1 MSILLFESIAFGIS
15 IIAFLYGVIK
25 VFIPNVPIYY
35 KMIISAVGCYVLEE
49 LWVIVNALCGV
60 ENDTFSI
67 RLIGIIGCYCTF
79 LTANSRALTNLLGK
93 DVLNNRKS
101 KYLALIAPA
110 AIFALSFAAILK
122 VDKSKAVIMILVF
135 LPLIVDSYYELKC
148 LLTPMDDK
156 GLLKQIKIINALVL
170 IEYAIS
176 MSYTFVQELNV
187 LLVMDVISAIG
198 MAFIVLASRKGAIKW
213 KISI

>member
-1 MSILLFESIAFGIS
+1 MSILLFENIASGIS

-49 LWVIVNALCGV
+49 LWVIVNAFCGV

-198 MAFIVLASRKGAIKW
+198 MALIVLASRKGAIKW

>member
-198 MAFIVLASRKGAIKW
+198 MALIVLTSRKGAIKW

>member
-198 MAFIVLASRKGAIKW
+198 MALIVLASRKGAIKW